1 MISLHLRRTIEQQ
14 SNLYQLQQ
22 YWRDRGVVQITADLP
37 VDGMLLKFK
46 VAGTWEGIIDLNEWF
61 INVMPDSARL
71 ASRAFNSHQLKD
83 LFVNCT
89 APFTPPHPEWA
100 YENVEAE
107 LCDISDLHFIETCVA
122 ILGDTGKIWMIK
134 WPYPDEHDWLKKK
147 NRTDL
152 SQMPI
157 TINFELGRS
166 HIRLALLRQVAEGD
180 VVLINHISSDAVI
193 HSKVV
198 GTYQKIEGNIMFTQY
213 DEVIEKELDIE
224 TEHSSALTA
233 RDSIPVQLTFIL
245 EQRTVTL
252 AEVED
257 MYKGDVIPYE
267 VKQEKQVIIS
277 ANGVHIAKG
286 ELIWLGENL
295 GVEVTELFN
304 EVSYVK

>member
-1 MISLHLRRTIEQQ
+1 MISSHLRQTIEQQ

-22 YWRDRGVVQITADLP
+22 YWRDRGVAQIVANPP
-37 VDGMLLKFK
+37 VEGILLKFK
-46 VAGTWEGIIDLNEWF
+46 VDGAWQGIIDLNEWF

-71 ASRAFNSHQLKD
+71 ASRAFSSHLLKD

-107 LCDISDLHFIETCVA
+107 LCDISDFHLIETCVA
-122 ILGDTGKIWMIK
+122 VSGDTGKIWIVR
-134 WPYPDEHDWLKKK
+134 WPYPDEDNWLKKIK
-147 NRTDL
+147 RPDI
-152 SQMPI
+152 SQLPI
-157 TINFELGRS
+157 TINFELGHS
-166 HIRLALLRQVAEGD
+166 NIRLALLRQVEQGD

-213 DEVIEKELDIE
+213 EETYEEESNVE
-224 TEHSSALTA
+224 TENSSVLTA

-252 AEVED
+252 AEVEN
-257 MYKGDVIPYE
+257 MYRGDVIPYK

-286 ELIWLGENL
+286 ELIWLGENM

>member
-1 MISLHLRRTIEQQ
+1 MISSHLRRTIAQQ

-22 YWRDRGVVQITADLP
+22 YWKDRGVVQIAANLP
-37 VDGMLLKFK
+37 VEGMLLKFK
-46 VAGTWEGIIDLNEWF
+46 VAGTWEGIIDLDEWF

-71 ASRAFNSHQLKD
+71 ASRAFSRNQLKE

-89 APFTPPHPEWA
+89 VPFTPPHPEWV

-107 LCDISDLHFIETCVA
+107 LCDISDFQFIETCVA
-122 ILGDTGKIWMIK
+122 ILGDTGKIWIVK
-134 WPYPDEHDWLKKK
+134 WPYPDEDNWLKKK
-147 NRTDL
+147 NRPDM
-152 SQMPI
+152 SQLPI

-166 HIRLALLRQVAEGD
+166 HIRLALLRQLAEGD
-180 VVLINHISSDAVI
+180 VVLINNISSDAVI

-213 DEVIEKELDIE
+213 EETYEKESGIE
-224 TEHSSALTA
+224 TESSPTLTA

-252 AEVED
+252 AEVEN
-257 MYKGDVIPYE
+257 MYRGDVIPYE
-267 VKQEKQVIIS
+267 VNQEKQVIIS

-286 ELIWLGENL
+286 ELIWLGESL
-295 GVEVTELFN
+295 GIEVTELFN